1 MQKLGLNA
9 KPQLIFKKYTL
20 ILVGVRGVPGADSL
34 HFFGDSYIGDQVRF
48 VLVIRVGYCA
58 LAASQA
64 ESDVKQGGKEADW
77 SSKAPLLSGE
87 VAWANFISKIGVR
100 SCPGG
105 LR

>member
-64 ESDVKQGGKEADW
+64 EGDVKRGG
-77 SSKAPLLSGE
+77 
-87 VAWANFISKIGVR
+87 
-100 SCPGG
+100 
-105 LR
+105 